1 MAILNP
7 WVSSLKVWIVF
18 YFGNDFLFK
27 SILAGCEIFEKGLN
41 WNFISSQVEAENM
54 KEKLSKAAEN
64 VSQEAIALPN
74 QVMEQVNLAPPC
86 NKNAA
91 NLRDIYKITGMS
103 TTFIRFVIQF
113 LIDCRNP
120 FWYK

>member
-1 MAILNP
+1 
-7 WVSSLKVWIVF
+7 
-18 YFGNDFLFK
+18 
-27 SILAGCEIFEKGLN
+27 
-41 WNFISSQVEAENM
+41 M

-91 NLRDIYKITGMS
+91 NLRDIYKITGLS
-103 TTFIRFVIQF
+103 ITFSKILIRSGKKNPHLFKNWPLIKNPQF
-113 LIDCRNP
+113 FSNHRET
-120 FWYK
+120 